1 MKLITANDE
10 KSTAYGPDA
19 SEWIRNQGIRV
30 LKRKKAAEVPRLQAR
45 NFSAAHFCYIEIF
58 CVISCAAG
66 VAARPPLAV
75 SLSSHGII

>member
-1 MKLITANDE
+1 M
-10 KSTAYGPDA
+10 GA
-19 SEWIRNQGIRV
+19 SERIRNQGLR
-30 LKRKKAAEVPRLQAR
+30 LCKDKKAAEIPRLQTG